1 MRVLADIKIT
11 ISLPNGSIIRY
22 CYEQR
27 QQTNHESNSWG
38 RITAAAVAAA
48 SDIGSNAATV
58 NRSVSNELVLGTQ

>member
-1 MRVLADIKIT
+1 MEVSSVIAMSSVNK
-11 ISLPNGSIIRY
+11 
-22 CYEQR
+22 
-27 QQTNHESNSWG
+27 TNHESNSWG